1 MVGDFLIDSLNREQ
15 SLSDIAS
22 RELGYDGSPF
32 DDLDDEEFVTR
43 ASEITAIIKALY
55 AKQDKE
61 LEKLPELN
69 KLAKDVEWPVIPV
82 LARMEYTGVLLNSA
96 YLEKFSDE
104 IDDMISDLKQKI
116 YGFADQ
122 EFNISSPGQ
131 LAEILFEKLNLPTD
145 GIKKGKTGYSTA
157 ASELDKLRSIHPVI
171 DVISQYREV
180 TKLKNTYID
189 TLPKMVDDNSRLHT
203 TFSLTTA
210 QTGRLSS
217 SDPNLQN
224 IPIKTELGKRIRTAF
239 EADKG
244 RVLISADYSQ
254 FELRLAA
261 ALSGEEELI
270 KLFNNHADVHIM
282 TAAQIYERDPEDVT
296 KQMRRAAKTI
306 NFGVLYGQ
314 GPHALSQSTGMDFKS
329 SKNFIDRF
337 FEIRPKLKEFIKNTR
352 EQADKQG
359 YVETLLGRRRPTPDV
374 KSSNFA
380 VREAAYRAAVNL
392 PIQGTAADIM
402 KLAMIKVD
410 QALKENYEDCEIL
423 LQIHDSLLVECP
435 EAKEEEVSKTIQQ
448 TMEEAYKLP
457 VEIAVEV
464 DSGKNWGEI

>member
-1 MVGDFLIDSLNREQ
+1 M
-15 SLSDIAS
+15 
-22 RELGYDGSPF
+22 
-32 DDLDDEEFVTR
+32 
-43 ASEITAIIKALY
+43 
-55 AKQDKE
+55 
-61 LEKLPELN
+61 
-69 KLAKDVEWPVIPV
+69 
-82 LARMEYTGVLLNSA
+82 
-96 YLEKFSDE
+96 
-104 IDDMISDLKQKI
+104 
-116 YGFADQ
+116 
-122 EFNISSPGQ
+122 
-131 LAEILFEKLNLPTD
+131 
-145 GIKKGKTGYSTA
+145 
-157 ASELDKLRSIHPVI
+157 
-171 DVISQYREV
+171 
-180 TKLKNTYID
+180 
-189 TLPKMVDDNSRLHT
+189 
-203 TFSLTTA
+203 
-210 QTGRLSS
+210 
-217 SDPNLQN
+217 
-224 IPIKTELGKRIRTAF
+224 
-239 EADKG
+239 
-244 RVLISADYSQ
+244 
-254 FELRLAA
+254 
-261 ALSGEEELI
+261 
-270 KLFNNHADVHIM
+270 HIM

-464 DSGKNWGEI
+464 DSGKNWGEM